1 MASSAALEEMLS
13 KVATALGKFR
23 NEMVFVGGCTTGLLI
38 TDQLSL
44 EQVRHTD
51 DVDLIVSVITMM
63 NFRNLA

>member
-13 KVATALGKFR
+13 KVATALGELR